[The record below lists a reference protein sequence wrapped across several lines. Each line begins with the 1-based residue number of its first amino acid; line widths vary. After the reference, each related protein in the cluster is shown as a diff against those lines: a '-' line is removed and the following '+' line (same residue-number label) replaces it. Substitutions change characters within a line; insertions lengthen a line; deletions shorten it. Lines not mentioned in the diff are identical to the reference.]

1 MNFDAVSHWETAR
14 VRKKLV
20 RATLT
25 SVLSLQKEGEDV
37 FQRNLERERSARK
50 MTDRE
55 RTASQAYLEVAAAHG
70 VEYVFGLPG
79 TSGQEFIGT
88 IADQEKIRF
97 ILALHET
104 CVVSMADGY
113 ARVSGKPSL
122 AQLSTL
128 PGTANAVGA
137 LYDAYRDRSPV
148 VLTSTNVDTRIV
160 GRDSHTEGKDL
171 VELTKQFTKWSCE
184 VHRAD
189 RIPEILNRA
198 FKVAATPPTGPVYL
212 SLPSNLLGEPINI
225 QNPDAERSRVV
236 PRMPGDPEAL
246 TEAAGMLAEAK
257 RPLIVAGS
265 GIAKTGA
272 IKELVE
278 LAEIVAAPVVMEPR
292 YSFLSFPTTHPYSF
306 QIAER
311 QPTFDLP
318 VWGEPD
324 LILAIGCRLIREY
337 RYLPEPVIKPET
349 RCIHIEEDPWE
360 IGKVFPVDL
369 GIVADA
375 KSALRSLLD
384 VLPAKVD
391 GNHKAERIER
401 LKKAKETVK
410 AELEKRI
417 QNGWDATPINAA
429 RLVRTMDKLLEPD
442 ALIVNESPTSKDI
455 LMSNF
460 QFTPGRSY
468 FSNSSAGHLGWGLGA
483 AIGAKLASPGRRV
496 VACLGDGSCMFGIQG
511 LWTMAKYRVP
521 LVVIVFNNRAY
532 MAVKNQFRGTDER
545 IKIAAEMGAELVGPE
560 LNFARIAD
568 SFGIFGQRVE
578 EPGQIEAA
586 LKRAL
591 DQSGP
596 ALVDVVIS
604 QNTRKD

>member
-1 MNFDAVSHWETAR
+1 
-14 VRKKLV
+14 
-20 RATLT
+20 
-25 SVLSLQKEGEDV
+25 
-37 FQRNLERERSARK
+37 

-55 RTASQAYLEVAAAHG
+55 QTASQAYLEVAAAHG
-70 VEYVFGLPG
+70 VEYIFGLPG

-104 CVVSMADGY
+104 CVVSMADGH
-113 ARVSGKPSL
+113 ARVTGKPSL

-128 PGTANAVGA
+128 PGTANSVGA

-148 VLTSTNVDTRIV
+148 VVTSTNVDTRIV

-184 VHRAD
+184 VHRSD

-212 SLPSNLLGEPINI
+212 SLPSNLLGESVAVK
-225 QNPDAERSRVV
+225 NPDAGRSRIV
-236 PRMPGDPEAL
+236 PHMPGDPDAL
-246 TEAAGMLAEAK
+246 REAARMLAEAK

-265 GIAKTGA
+265 GIAKAGA
-272 IKELVE
+272 NEELIK
-278 LAEIVAAPVVMEPR
+278 LAELVAAPVVMEPR

-369 GIVADA
+369 GIVADSR
-375 KSALRSLLD
+375 SALRSLLE
-384 VLPAKVD
+384 VFPAKSND
-391 GNHKAERIER
+391 QRKMERIEC
-401 LKKAKETVK
+401 LKKAKEMVR
-410 AELEKRI
+410 AELETRAR
-417 QNGWDATPINAA
+417 NGWDETPINTA
-429 RLVRTMDKLLEPD
+429 RLVRTMDKLLDPD

-455 LMSNF
+455 LMSNL
-460 QFTPGRSY
+460 QFTPRRSY

-483 AIGAKLASPGRRV
+483 AIGAKLASPNRRV

-532 MAVKNQFRGTDER
+532 MAVKNQFHGTDER

-578 EPGQIEAA
+578 APEQIEAA

>member
-1 MNFDAVSHWETAR
+1 
-14 VRKKLV
+14 
-20 RATLT
+20 
-25 SVLSLQKEGEDV
+25 
-37 FQRNLERERSARK
+37 
-50 MTDRE
+50 MTE
-55 RTASQAYLEVAAAHG
+55 LARTASQAYLEVAAAHG
-70 VEYVFGLPG
+70 VDYVFGLPG

-88 IADQEKIRF
+88 IADQEKVRF

-113 ARVSGKPSL
+113 ARVTRRPSL

-128 PGTANAVGA
+128 PGTANSVGA

-198 FKVAATPPTGPVYL
+198 FKVASTPPTGPVYL
-212 SLPSNLLGEPINI
+212 SLPSNLLGESITVK
-225 QNPDAERSRVV
+225 NPDVERSRII
-236 PRMPGDPEAL
+236 PRMAGDPDAL
-246 TEAAGMLAEAK
+246 RDAARLLTEAK

-265 GIAKTGA
+265 GVAKAGA
-272 IKELVE
+272 VEELIK
-278 LAEIVAAPVVMEPR
+278 LAEMVAAPVVMEPR

-311 QPTFDLP
+311 QPTFNLP

-324 LILAIGCRLIREY
+324 LIFAIGCRLIREY
-337 RYLPEPVIKPET
+337 RYLPESVIKAET
-349 RCIHIEEDPWE
+349 RCVHIEEDPWE

-369 GIVADA
+369 GIVADP
-375 KSALRSLLD
+375 KSALRSLVELF
-384 VLPAKVD
+384 PMYSEQAN
-391 GNHKAERIER
+391 GSRRAERIEC
-401 LKKAKETVK
+401 LQKAKAQTNT
-410 AELEKRI
+410 ELESRV
-417 QNGWDATPINAA
+417 QQGWDATPINAA
-429 RLVRTMDKLLEPD
+429 RLMRTMDKLIDQE

-455 LMSNF
+455 LMANF
-460 QFTPGRSY
+460 QFTRARSY

-483 AIGAKLASPGRRV
+483 AIGAALASPRRRV
-496 VACLGDGSCMFGIQG
+496 VACLGDGSAMFGIQG
-511 LWTMAKYRVP
+511 LWTLAKYRVP
-521 LVVIVFNNRAY
+521 LLVIVFNNRAY
-532 MAVKNQFRGTDER
+532 MAVKNQFRGPEER
-545 IKIAAEMGAELVGPE
+545 IRIAAEMGAELVGPE
-560 LNFARIAD
+560 INFSRLAET
-568 SFGIFGQRVE
+568 FGIFGQRVE
-578 EPGQIEAA
+578 QPEAIEPA

-591 DQSGP
+591 EQSGP
-596 ALVDVVIS
+596 ALIDVIIA

>member
-1 MNFDAVSHWETAR
+1 V
-14 VRKKLV
+14 
-20 RATLT
+20 
-25 SVLSLQKEGEDV
+25 
-37 FQRNLERERSARK
+37 
-50 MTDRE
+50 TDRE

-70 VEYVFGLPG
+70 VEYIFGLPG

-104 CVVSMADGY
+104 CVVSMADGH
-113 ARVSGKPSL
+113 ARVTGRPSL

-128 PGTANAVGA
+128 PGTANSVGA
-137 LYDAYRDRSPV
+137 LYDAHRDRSPV
-148 VLTSTNVDTRIV
+148 VVTSTNVDTRIA

-184 VHRAD
+184 VHRSD

-212 SLPSNLLGEPINI
+212 SLPSNLLGESVAVK
-225 QNPDAERSRVV
+225 NPDAGRSRIV
-236 PRMPGDPEAL
+236 PHMPGDPEAL
-246 TEAAGMLAEAK
+246 REAARMLAESK

-265 GIAKTGA
+265 GIAKA
-272 IKELVE
+272 SANEELISLAE
-278 LAEIVAAPVVMEPR
+278 LAAAPVVMEPR

-311 QPTFDLP
+311 QPSFDLP

-375 KSALRSLLD
+375 RSALRSLLETFPVKSD
-384 VLPAKVD
+384 DPRKM
-391 GNHKAERIER
+391 ERVEC
-401 LKKAKETVK
+401 LKKAKEKVN
-410 AELEKRI
+410 AELETRA
-417 QNGWDATPINAA
+417 QNGWDETPINTA
-429 RLVRTMDKLLEPD
+429 RLVRTLDKLLDPD

-455 LMSNF
+455 LMANLR
-460 QFTPGRSY
+460 FTPRRSY

-483 AIGAKLASPGRRV
+483 AIGAKLGSPNRRV

-578 EPGQIEAA
+578 EPGQIEPA

-596 ALVDVVIS
+596 ALVDVVIG